1 MASPF
6 NAWLL
11 LKGLETLVLRVN
23 AQADSALD
31 IAGRLEGLDSGQ
43 VSQVFYPM
51 LQSHRQYE
59 LASRQMT
66 KGGTVVSFEVK
77 GGQAGAFAFLNAL
90 RLVTISNNL
99 GDSKTLITH
108 PATTTHQSLSLEER
122 EVLGISAGLVR
133 LSLGLEDVDDIWA
146 DVEAALSSC

>member
-31 IAGRLEGLDSGQ
+31 IAGRLAGAGQ
-43 VSQVFYPM
+43 VSQVFYPG
-51 LQSHRQYE
+51 LPSHRQYE

-146 DVEAALSSC
+146 DVSEALATIS